1 VALQSSADK
10 LNTHESGIISEIIDE
25 SYLRR
30 FLVLGIEPGAKITVD
45 RIAFFNG
52 ARIVNI
58 DGNKFAMRRVEL
70 EMIVLK

>member
-1 VALQSSADK
+1 MALKTSADQ
-10 LNTHESGIISEIIDE
+10 LDTHESGIISEITDE
-25 SYLRR
+25 SFLRR
-30 FLVLGIEPGAKITVD
+30 FLALGIEPGAKITVD

-70 EMIVLK
+70 EMIELK